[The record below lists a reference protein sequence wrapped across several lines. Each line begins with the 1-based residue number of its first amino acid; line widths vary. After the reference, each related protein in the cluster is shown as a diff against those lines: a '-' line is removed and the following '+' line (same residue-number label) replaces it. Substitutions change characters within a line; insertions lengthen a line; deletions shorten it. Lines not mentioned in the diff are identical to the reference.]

1 MSSFVYHRAETLI
14 EVDNVCVSYGNKP
27 ILKNLSVSIENVV
40 RPGVQQGQIVSLLGP
55 SGIGKTT
62 LIRVM
67 SGLVKP
73 DSGTVRIGP
82 LGLHVTPGDVG
93 VVAQHYPLLPH
104 KTVVENLIFAGR
116 QAGMDAKTAKEK
128 ANEMLVEFHLEDHH
142 PKYPIQLSGGQRQ
155 RVAIAQQ
162 MMCAKNYLILDEPFS
177 GLDPV
182 SLAKVRQLLQ
192 EVSMHHEE
200 NTFIIIT
207 HDVKSAVAI
216 SDTIW
221 LMGRDRDEEG
231 KIIPGARIV
240 GELDLLKKDIAWHP
254 EAHERPR
261 AVQLIQEIE
270 HRFLTL

>member
-1 MSSFVYHRAETLI
+1 MSSFAYERKETLI
-14 EVDNVCVSYGNKP
+14 GVDNICVSYGNKQ
-27 ILKNLSVSIENVV
+27 ILKNLSVYIDNVV

-62 LIRVM
+62 LIRAM
-67 SGLVKP
+67 SGLVTP

-82 LGLHVTPGDVG
+82 LAQLVTPGDVG

-104 KTVVENLIFAGR
+104 KTVIENLIFAGR
-116 QAGMDAKTAKEK
+116 QAGMDGKTAKQK
-128 ANEMLVEFHLEDHH
+128 ATEMLAEFYLEDHH

-182 SLAKVRQLLQ
+182 SLAKVRQLLLD
-192 EVSMHHEE
+192 VSMHHEE

-207 HDVKSAVAI
+207 HDVVSAVSI

-221 LMGRDRDEEG
+221 LMGRDRDAEG
-231 KIIPGARIV
+231 QIIPGARIV
-240 GELDLLKKDIAWHP
+240 EEIDLLKKDIAWHP
-254 EAHERPR
+254 NAHERPQ
-261 AVQLIQEIE
+261 AVRLIQEIE